1 MDAVY
6 DMLDEYEETINE
18 LRKDI
23 KDLERRKRDKQEFT
37 MRFIFTLLLF
47 LSVTFSQNVNDKNF
61 KEKVNGGVVVA
72 VFTSEWQEQDLDE
85 KILKGVEGYQDCEI
99 IYVASEQAKKV
110 VKKLRFRNFP
120 SIALFFDGSKKETWK
135 ADMDGEVD
143 CSAKDIKGAIDD
155 MLAEDVF

>member
-1 MDAVY
+1 
-6 DMLDEYEETINE
+6 
-18 LRKDI
+18 
-23 KDLERRKRDKQEFT
+23 
-37 MRFIFTLLLF
+37 MRYILGLILF
-47 LSVTFSQNVNDKNF
+47 LSVTYGQINDKNF
-61 KEKVNGGVVVA
+61 KEKVNGGVTVA

-85 KILKGVEGYQDCEI
+85 KILKGVDGYQDAEI
-99 IYVASEQAKKV
+99 LIVKSEDAPKV

-143 CSAKDIKGAIDD
+143 CSSKEIKNAIDD

>member
-1 MDAVY
+1 
-6 DMLDEYEETINE
+6 
-18 LRKDI
+18 
-23 KDLERRKRDKQEFT
+23 
-37 MRFIFTLLLF
+37 MRYLLTLLF
-47 LSVTFSQNVNDKNF
+47 LSITFSQGVNDKNF
-61 KEKVNGGVVVA
+61 KEKINGGTVIV

-85 KILKGVEGYQDCEI
+85 KILKGVKGYQDTRI
-99 IYVASEQAKKV
+99 LNVKSEEAPKV

-143 CSAKDIKGAIDD
+143 CSSKEIKRAIDD

>member
-1 MDAVY
+1 MKY
-6 DMLDEYEETINE
+6 LIG
-18 LRKDI
+18 
-23 KDLERRKRDKQEFT
+23 
-37 MRFIFTLLLF
+37 LLLF
-47 LSVTFSQNVNDKNF
+47 LSVTFGQINDKNF

-72 VFTSEWQEQDLDE
+72 VFTSEWQEQELDS
-85 KILKGVEGYQDCEI
+85 KILKGVDGYQDAEI
-99 IYVASEQAKKV
+99 INVKSEDAPKV

-143 CSAKDIKGAIDD
+143 CSAKDIKSAIDD

>member
-1 MDAVY
+1 
-6 DMLDEYEETINE
+6 
-18 LRKDI
+18 
-23 KDLERRKRDKQEFT
+23 
-37 MRFIFTLLLF
+37 MRYILGLMLF
-47 LSVTFSQNVNDKNF
+47 LSVAYGQVNDKNF
-61 KEKVNGGVVVA
+61 KEKINGGVVVA

-135 ADMDGEVD
+135 ADMDGELD
-143 CSAKDIKGAIDD
+143 CDSKEIRNAIS
-155 MLAEDVF
+155 EIISGDVF